1 MPSKSEKRI
10 DWTAARNEYITGT
23 LSLRALAAKYGT
35 SQTSVA
41 RHSTAEGWPKLREQT
56 AEKARKRAQEQAAAS
71 ASRNV
76 ETAARIKAKLLAKL
90 ERAIDN
96 LPEDMKGTTA
106 YADRA
111 STDFDK
117 KTGAPVK
124 RKSGYEYK
132 LRDLTAAYKDLTADM
147 QPEAASGNELLQ
159 SLYDLARKGESSDA

>member
-10 DWTAARNEYITGT
+10 DWAAVRNEYITGT
-23 LSLRALAAKYGT
+23 LSLKALASKYGT
-35 SQTSVA
+35 STTNVA
-41 RHSTAEGWPKLREQT
+41 RHSSAEGWTKLRAET
-56 AEKARKRAQEQAAAS
+56 VEKAQKRAQEQAISSAA
-71 ASRNV
+71 RNV

-117 KTGAPVK
+117 KTGVPVK

-159 SLYDLARKGESSDA
+159 SLYDLARKGESSDD